1 MGCRVQC
8 WFPGCSHSTHY
19 RSVFAVALG
28 FAKLEWLEMKFSG
41 PVSAWS
47 EITLRSFSQN
57 AEICSQE

>member
-1 MGCRVQC
+1 MGCRVQG

-47 EITLRSFSQN
+47 KITL
-57 AEICSQE
+57 